1 MNICEVKDELS
12 ILHLFE
18 PFKPESEQKKAK
30 AERGDRG
37 TERREI
43 KREPEKQKEK
53 IDTER
58 EGERGR
64 TRRNKPYKS
73 KHAATLCISWPGSS
87 AWQELPGCSP
97 CLRSKHISAASCS
110 LNLLLPEGL
119 L

>member
-58 EGERGR
+58 EREGEHAE
-64 TRRNKPYKS
+64 TNPTSRNTLPHFASAGLVAQLGKS
-73 KHAATLCISWPGSS
+73 FQDALHA
-87 AWQELPGCSP
+87 
-97 CLRSKHISAASCS
+97 
-110 LNLLLPEGL
+110 
-119 L
+119 